1 MAPPTVLQQ
10 KSVSCFKSNYP
21 GATTTQTQAETWWG
35 GRDKTV
41 SSTSVKSNRR
51 MGWTADKK
59 LHCPHYTR
67 ELRRCPAEG
76 EAEKGDGQCLFWCNA
91 YCRWPVL

>member
-1 MAPPTVLQQ
+1 MAWHPRLYFN
-10 KSVSCFKSNYP
+10 KNRSVALKVITLVQLPHRRRRKP
-21 GATTTQTQAETWWG
+21 GGVAGT
-35 GRDKTV
+35 KTV

-51 MGWTADKK
+51 RGWTADKK

-76 EAEKGDGQCLFWCNA
+76 EAEKGDGQCLC
-91 YCRWPVL
+91 